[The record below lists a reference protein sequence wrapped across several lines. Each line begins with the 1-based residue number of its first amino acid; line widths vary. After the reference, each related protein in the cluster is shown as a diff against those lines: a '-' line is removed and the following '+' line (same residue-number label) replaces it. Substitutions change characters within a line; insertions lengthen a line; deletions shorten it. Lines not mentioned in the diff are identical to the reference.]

1 MIKRTASNGSAEG
14 SSRGFLSSIGL
25 GISGRRSMT
34 NNSASTAASG
44 NGNDTTIFQQQE
56 AEGEDGA
63 DVPMKS
69 QDFAYYFKSSDQV
82 MKKLETSKYVFVVFL
97 NTSLAVCMFMCRCLH
112 ICV

>member
-25 GISGRRSMT
+25 GINRRSMT

-44 NGNDTTIFQQQE
+44 NGNDATIFQQQE
-56 AEGEDGA
+56 AEGENTGDT
-63 DVPMKS
+63 PMKS

-82 MKKLETSKYVFVVFL
+82 MKKLETSKYVFLV
-97 NTSLAVCMFMCRCLH
+97 
-112 ICV
+112 